1 MPFKD
6 KETMMSYRRN
16 YYRQY
21 YHKHKP
27 ENIKSSSIKNGT
39 LIIQYHKVLKVGSDF
54 VHWMCNI
61 KNVNDEFLER
71 YSLKLPFL

>member
-21 YHKHKP
+21 YHKNKP
-27 ENIKSSSIKNGT
+27 ENVKSSSIKNGS
-39 LIIQYHKVLKVGSDF
+39 LLFQYHKVLKVRSDF
-54 VHWMCNI
+54 VNWMCRI
-61 KNVNDEFLER
+61 KNVNDEFLDR
-71 YSLKLPFL
+71 QSSIN

>member
-6 KETMMSYRRN
+6 KEAMMTYRRN

-27 ENIKSSSIKNGT
+27 GNVKSSSIKNAT
-39 LIIQYHKVLKVGSDF
+39 LFIQYHKLLKVGGDF
-54 VHWMCNI
+54 VLWMCNI
-61 KNVNDEFLER
+61 KRVNDEFLER
-71 YSLKLPFL
+71 HNINI

>member
-39 LIIQYHKVLKVGSDF
+39 LLIQYYKVLKVGGDF
-54 VHWMCNI
+54 GYWMCNI
-61 KNVNDEFLER
+61 KNVNDEFLEQR
-71 YSLKLPFL
+71 NVITI

>member
-6 KETMMSYRRN
+6 KEAMMIYRRN

-27 ENIKSSSIKNGT
+27 ENVKSSSIKNGT

-71 YSLKLPFL
+71 YSLNLPFL

>member
-39 LIIQYHKVLKVGSDF
+39 LLIQYHKVLKVRSDF

-61 KNVNDEFLER
+61 KMSMMNF
-71 YSLKLPFL
+71 

>member
-1 MPFKD
+1 M
-6 KETMMSYRRN
+6 TYRRN

-27 ENIKSSSIKNGT
+27 ENIKNGT

-71 YSLKLPFL
+71 HNKNLPFL